1 MSDVSGEPGGGY
13 ETGEGG
19 GGQKAR
25 PAVPLLR

>member
-13 ETGEGG
+13 EIGE

>member
-13 ETGEGG
+13 EIGEG